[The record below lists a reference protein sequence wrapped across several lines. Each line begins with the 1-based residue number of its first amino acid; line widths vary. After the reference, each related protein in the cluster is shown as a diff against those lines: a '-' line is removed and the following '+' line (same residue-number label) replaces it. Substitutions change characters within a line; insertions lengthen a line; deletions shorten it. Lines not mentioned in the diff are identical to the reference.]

1 MVDRSVL
8 LQRAKEMRRNPTET
22 EKRLWR
28 HLSASQLG
36 GYKFRRQ
43 AVLEQFIVDFF
54 CPQKALIVEI
64 DGDTH
69 DLPQDAKRDLRLS
82 QKGFRTIRFSNQ
94 EVIKNLDGVLMAIL
108 EILSD
113 MPDRWPVSSTPN
125 PSSEEEGLK

>member
-1 MVDRSVL
+1 
-8 LQRAKEMRRNPTET
+8 MRLNPTET

-28 HLSASQLG
+28 HLSASQLA

-43 AVLEQFIVDFF
+43 AVIEQSIADFF

-69 DLPQDAKRDLRLS
+69 DPLQDVKRDLRLS

-94 EVIKNLDGVLMAIL
+94 EVIKNLDGVLMVIL
-108 EILSD
+108 EILND
-113 MPDRWPVSSTPN
+113 MPDRWSVSSTPN

>member
-8 LQRAKEMRRNPTET
+8 LQRAKEMRRNQTEP

-43 AVLEQFIVDFF
+43 AVIAQFIVDFF
-54 CPQKALIVEI
+54 CPRKGLIVEI

-69 DLPQDAKRDLRLS
+69 DLQQDKKRDLRLS

-94 EVIKNLDGVLMAIL
+94 EVIENLDGVLMAIL
-108 EILSD
+108 EILKD
-113 MPDRWPVSSTPN
+113 MPGRWSVSSTPN
-125 PSSEEEGLK
+125 PSSKEEGLK